1 MKTLSLVWP
10 GALLA
15 GWVLAIGCDDNRPVV
30 DLPVGGESGMT
41 AGQGNAGE
49 PAVGAGGTGALGGAD
64 GTGALGGAGT
74 EQGGE
79 PGEPTMGGAGG
90 TGALGGAGTEQGGE
104 PGEPTMGGAGGEGGS

>member
-1 MKTLSLVWP
+1 V
-10 GALLA
+10 

-41 AGQGNAGE
+41 AGQSNAGE

-64 GTGALGGAGT
+64 GTGALGGTGGEQGGQPALGGAGG

-79 PGEPTMGGAGG
+79 P
-90 TGALGGAGTEQGGE
+90 AL
-104 PGEPTMGGAGGEGGS
+104 GGAGGEGGN